1 MNTINGYNL
10 YQNAVSQKSQFGA
23 GGINN
28 KSGKSGKIAD
38 GKGAYDIKDT
48 FESTIDKAEL
58 EKRRALDKQ
67 LQVQQNAADPYE
79 QYGIDKETGI
89 QNGVELSDKAKAV
102 LEELKEKYG
111 NIDFF
116 VADDVSNEDASGIM
130 SAGTREFSVLIDPD
144 TLEAMAEDDAVKEKY
159 MGIIDDSTEQLASI
173 SEELEE
179 SGQEVESL
187 GVKIDADGVAT
198 FFAKIKESNEN
209 YKKQVEAE
217 KEAQAEAARKAEA
230 KAKAREEQEERLEAL
245 RDRPSVEPRND
256 GSRPPMKDEPQPRT
270 AELTAASAEEL
281 LEKIKNFDWSSFGKN
296 SDTEGITVA
305 ENA

>member
-10 YQNAVSQKSQFGA
+10 YQNAVSQKSQFGV

-28 KSGKSGKIAD
+28 KSGKSGKAD
-38 GKGAYDIKDT
+38 VKGAYDIKDT

-58 EKRRALDKQ
+58 EKRRALDKK

-79 QYGIDKETGI
+79 KYGIDKETGI
-89 QNGVELSDKAKAV
+89 QNGIELSDKAKAV

-159 MGIIDDSTEQLASI
+159 MGIIDDSTQQLASI
-173 SEELEE
+173 SKELEE

-217 KEAQAEAARKAEA
+217 KEAQAEAAKKAEK
-230 KAKAREEQEERLEAL
+230 KAKDREEQDERLEAL
-245 RDRPSVEPRND
+245 RE
-256 GSRPPMKDEPQPRT
+256 RPPVKDEPQPRT

-281 LEKIKNFDWSSFGKN
+281 LEKIKNFDWSSLVGG

>member
-1 MNTINGYNL
+1 MNIINGYNL
-10 YQNAVSQKSQFGA
+10 YQNAVSQKSQFGV

-28 KSGKSGKIAD
+28 KSGKSGKAD

-58 EKRRALDKQ
+58 EKRRALDKKMQ
-67 LQVQQNAADPYE
+67 IQQNAADPYE
-79 QYGIDKETGI
+79 QYGINRETGI
-89 QNGVELSDKAKAV
+89 QNGIELSDKAKAV

-116 VADDVSNEDASGIM
+116 VADNVSDEDASGIM

-144 TLEAMAEDDAVKEKY
+144 TLEAMAEDDTVKEKY
-159 MGIIDDSTEQLASI
+159 MGIIDDSTQQLASI
-173 SEELEE
+173 SKELED

-217 KEAQAEAARKAEA
+217 KEAQAEAAKKAEK
-230 KAKAREEQEERLEAL
+230 KAKDREEQDERLEAL
-245 RDRPSVEPRND
+245 RE
-256 GSRPPMKDEPQPRT
+256 RPPVKDEPQPRT
-270 AELTAASAEEL
+270 AEITAASAEEL
-281 LEKIKNFDWSSFGKN
+281 LEKIKNFDWSSFGGG

>member
-1 MNTINGYNL
+1 MNIINGYNL
-10 YQNAVSQKSQFGA
+10 YQNAVSQKSQFGV

-28 KSGKSGKIAD
+28 KSGKSGKAD
-38 GKGAYDIKDT
+38 VKGAYDIKDT

-58 EKRRALDKQ
+58 EKRRALDKKVQ
-67 LQVQQNAADPYE
+67 IQQNAADPYE
-79 QYGIDKETGI
+79 QYGINRETGI
-89 QNGVELSDKAKAV
+89 QNGIELSDKAKAV

-144 TLEAMAEDDAVKEKY
+144 TLEAMAEDDTVKEKY
-159 MGIIDDSTEQLASI
+159 MGIIDDSTQQLASI
-173 SEELEE
+173 SKELEE

-217 KEAQAEAARKAEA
+217 KEAQAEAAKKAEK
-230 KAKAREEQEERLEAL
+230 KAKDREEQNERLEAL
-245 RDRPSVEPRND
+245 RE
-256 GSRPPMKDEPQPRT
+256 RPPVKDEPQPRT
-270 AELTAASAEEL
+270 AELTVASAEEL
-281 LEKIKNFDWSSFGKN
+281 LEKIKNFDWSSFVGG

>member
-1 MNTINGYNL
+1 MNIINGYNL
-10 YQNAVSQKSQFGA
+10 YQNAVSQKSQFGV

-28 KSGKSGKIAD
+28 KSGKSGKAD
-38 GKGAYDIKDT
+38 VKGAYDIKDT

-58 EKRRALDKQ
+58 EKRRALDKKVQ
-67 LQVQQNAADPYE
+67 IQQNAADPYE
-79 QYGIDKETGI
+79 QYGINRETGI
-89 QNGVELSDKAKAV
+89 QNGIELSDKAKAV

-116 VADDVSNEDASGIM
+116 VADNVSDEDASGIM

-144 TLEAMAEDDAVKEKY
+144 TLEAMAEDDTVKEKY
-159 MGIIDDSTEQLASI
+159 MGIIDDSTQQLASI
-173 SEELEE
+173 SKELEE
-179 SGQEVESL
+179 NGQEVESL

-217 KEAQAEAARKAEA
+217 KEAQAEAAKKAEK
-230 KAKAREEQEERLEAL
+230 KAKDREEQDERLEAL
-245 RDRPSVEPRND
+245 RDRPPVKE
-256 GSRPPMKDEPQPRT
+256 EPQPRT
-270 AELTAASAEEL
+270 AEITAASAEEL
-281 LEKIKNFDWSSFGKN
+281 LEKIKNFDWSSFGGD

>member
-10 YQNAVSQKSQFGA
+10 YQNAVSQKSQFGV

-28 KSGKSGKIAD
+28 KSGKSGKAD
-38 GKGAYDIKDT
+38 VKGAYDIKDT

-89 QNGVELSDKAKAV
+89 QNGIELSDKAKAV

-159 MGIIDDSTEQLASI
+159 MGIIDDSTQQLASI
-173 SEELEE
+173 SKELEE

-217 KEAQAEAARKAEA
+217 KEAQAEAAKKAEK
-230 KAKAREEQEERLEAL
+230 KAKDREEQDERLEAL
-245 RDRPSVEPRND
+245 RDRPPV
-256 GSRPPMKDEPQPRT
+256 KDEPQPRT

>member
-10 YQNAVSQKSQFGA
+10 YQNAVSQKSQFGV

-28 KSGKSGKIAD
+28 KSGKSGKTD
-38 GKGAYDIKDT
+38 VKGAYDIKDT

-89 QNGVELSDKAKAV
+89 QNGIELSDKAKAV

-159 MGIIDDSTEQLASI
+159 MGIIDDSTQQLASI
-173 SEELEE
+173 SKELEE

-217 KEAQAEAARKAEA
+217 KEAQAEAAKKAEK
-230 KAKAREEQEERLEAL
+230 KAKDREEQDERLEAL
-245 RDRPSVEPRND
+245 RDRPPV
-256 GSRPPMKDEPQPRT
+256 KDEPQPRT

>member
-10 YQNAVSQKSQFGA
+10 YQNAVSQKSQFGV

-28 KSGKSGKIAD
+28 KSGKSGKAD
-38 GKGAYDIKDT
+38 VKGAYDIKDT

-58 EKRRALDKQ
+58 EKRRALDKKVQ
-67 LQVQQNAADPYE
+67 IQQNAADPYE

-144 TLEAMAEDDAVKEKY
+144 TLEAMAEDDTVKEKY
-159 MGIIDDSTEQLASI
+159 MGIIDDSTQQLASI
-173 SEELEE
+173 SKELEE

-217 KEAQAEAARKAEA
+217 KKAQAEAAKKAEK
-230 KAKAREEQEERLEAL
+230 KAKDREEQDERLEAL
-245 RDRPSVEPRND
+245 RDRHPV
-256 GSRPPMKDEPQPRT
+256 KDEPQPRT

-281 LEKIKNFDWSSFGKN
+281 LEKIKNFDWSSLGKN

>member
-10 YQNAVSQKSQFGA
+10 YQNAVSQKSQFGV

-28 KSGKSGKIAD
+28 KSGKSGKAD
-38 GKGAYDIKDT
+38 VKGAYDIKDT

-144 TLEAMAEDDAVKEKY
+144 TLEAMAEDDTVKEKY
-159 MGIIDDSTEQLASI
+159 MGIIDDSTQQLASI
-173 SEELEE
+173 SKELEE

-217 KEAQAEAARKAEA
+217 KEAQAEAAKKAEK
-230 KAKAREEQEERLEAL
+230 KAKDREEQDERLEAL
-245 RDRPSVEPRND
+245 R
-256 GSRPPMKDEPQPRT
+256 GRPPVKDEPQPRT